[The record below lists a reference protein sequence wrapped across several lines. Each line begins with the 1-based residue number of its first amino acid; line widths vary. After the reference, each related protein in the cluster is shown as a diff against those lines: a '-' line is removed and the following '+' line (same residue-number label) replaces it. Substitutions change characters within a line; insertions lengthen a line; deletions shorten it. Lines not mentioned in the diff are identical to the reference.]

1 MRRRGDHTG
10 MVEQREEV
18 VGCLRVYCAIIM
30 QLCTREMER
39 VNSTVCE
46 NRNGEKDNTYI

>member
-10 MVEQREEV
+10 MVEQREGV

-30 QLCTREMER
+30 AVYKRDGR
-39 VNSTVCE
+39 
-46 NRNGEKDNTYI
+46 G